1 MDLQQ
6 LMKSPMNRVNCL
18 QSAVAM
24 EKRPEETFYITAGE
38 EVQMQ
43 VDCEGEVLKA
53 DGADL
58 AFLTVKLTDEKGTD
72 NLFAQKE
79 ITVTV
84 EGAGTLQG
92 FGNADPRAIGSYD
105 DTTWKT
111 FDGYVMAV
119 VRAGKEAGTIK
130 VRFDAEGCESREVEI
145 QVQ

>member
-1 MDLQQ
+1 
-6 LMKSPMNRVNCL
+6 
-18 QSAVAM
+18 
-24 EKRPEETFYITAGE
+24 
-38 EVQMQ
+38 MQ

-53 DGADL
+53 DGEDL
-58 AFLTVKLTDEKGTD
+58 AFVTVKLTDDQGVE

-105 DTTWKT
+105 DPTWKT

-119 VRAGKEAGTIK
+119 VRAGREAGTIK
-130 VRFDAEGCESREVEI
+130 VRFDAEGCESREIEI
-145 QVQ
+145 QVR